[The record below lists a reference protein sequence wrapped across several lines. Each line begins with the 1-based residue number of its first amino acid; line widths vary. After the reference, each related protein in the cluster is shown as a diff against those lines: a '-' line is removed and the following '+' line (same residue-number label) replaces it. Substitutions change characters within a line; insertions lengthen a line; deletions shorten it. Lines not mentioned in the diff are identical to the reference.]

1 MTGTRTRGWPH
12 PAGRPAD
19 DLAAL
24 LAGNPAT
31 AGRGALT
38 RGTTV
43 VFYGRTAHPA
53 GTWDSQADRHRQLA
67 LCRTVIAAHGGQVI
81 AEYFDE
87 GCRADRPWNRRPQG
101 QALLAELSRPARPAG
116 ALVAAGPSRLLPRRP
131 PAGGT
136 PILQQLAFQ
145 QVLLM
150 LADTG
155 ISVLAPPGN
164 TTCWANCC
172 PARRAACRPAG
183 SPPGHPPV
191 TARPAA
197 HGPAEGPAGL
207 TTVSP
212 DEHRTAGPR
221 PGPSRPGQEI
231 RVPRP
236 GLDRGQPGSR
246 RRPTTGRSPAAAP

>member
-1 MTGTRTRGWPH
+1 MTGTRTRRWPH

-19 DLAAL
+19 DLAAPV
-24 LAGNPAT
+24 AVNPAT
-31 AGRGALT
+31 AGPGALT

-43 VFYGRTAHPA
+43 VFYGRTAHAA
-53 GTWDSQADRHRQLA
+53 GTRDSQADRHRQLA

-131 PAGGT
+131 PAGDT
-136 PILQQLAFQ
+136 PILQQLAFR

-155 ISVLAPPGN
+155 ISARTAGEYHLLDEVLSG
-164 TTCWANCC
+164 
-172 PARRAACRPAG
+172 PAG
-183 SPPGHPPV
+183 SVPV
-191 TARPAA
+191 R
-197 HGPAEGPAGL
+197 GL
-207 TTVSP
+207 TAPASARDRQTCSP
-212 DEHRTAGPR
+212 RRNGRAGRQPR
-221 PGPSRPGQEI
+221 GGEPG
-231 RVPRP
+231 
-236 GLDRGQPGSR
+236 
-246 RRPTTGRSPAAAP
+246 

>member
-43 VFYGRTAHPA
+43 VFYGRTARPA
-53 GTWDSQADRHRQLA
+53 GTRDSQADRHRQLA
-67 LCRTVIAAHGGQVI
+67 LCRTVVAAHGGQVI

-116 ALVAAGPSRLLPRRP
+116 TLVAAAPSRLLPRRP
-131 PAGGT
+131 PGGGT
-136 PILQQLAFQ
+136 PILQQLASRR
-145 QVLLM
+145 VLLM

-155 ISVLAPPGN
+155 IS
-164 TTCWANCC
+164 
-172 PARRAACRPAG
+172 ARIAGEYHLLGELLSGPAG
-183 SPPGHPPV
+183 SVPASGLP
-191 TARPAA
+191 ARASA
-197 HGPAEGPAGL
+197 RERQAC
-207 TTVSP
+207 
-212 DEHRTAGPR
+212 GPR
-221 PGPSRPGQEI
+221 PSG
-231 RVPRP
+231 RV
-236 GLDRGQPGSR
+236 
-246 RRPTTGRSPAAAP
+246 GRSHHSESG